1 MNCFEVLACHYVD
14 RFISLPHWQYDFV
27 LDVKQNVD
35 DSSENVRRIRIT
47 HLLLIDP
54 SLCSIYVKTS
64 LLQLCL
70 EVTLESKLSYLS
82 LGQVM
87 EISRVFELVNGELS
101 YVVQMA
107 TNLNSLQPH
116 LKALLK
122 KIWCNYVLLKI
133 GNTDQLPS
141 YPVWPAPWCLLQHCI
156 FCCLLVLD

>member
-1 MNCFEVLACHYVD
+1 MVIMNCFEVLACHYVD
-14 RFISLPHWQYDFV
+14 WFISLPHWQYDFV

-70 EVTLESKLSYLS
+70 EVTLESKLAYLS
-82 LGQVM
+82 LGQVT

-122 KIWCNYVLLKI
+122 KI
-133 GNTDQLPS
+133 
-141 YPVWPAPWCLLQHCI
+141 
-156 FCCLLVLD
+156 